1 MSKKTKTGAPAAAG
15 RAELRLF
22 AIHRQPM
29 RAKTPAQIASALEQM
44 GFRCD
49 TFTLRHDVS
58 TWHARE
64 TLHLSLRQARGA
76 LMALEDHPELH
87 DHFRLALGG
96 VVTLTDRAIASL
108 AVLMTVGEL

>member
-1 MSKKTKTGAPAAAG
+1 MSKKTKTGAQAAAG
-15 RAELRLF
+15 QAEPCLLSL
-22 AIHRQPM
+22 HRQPM
-29 RAKTPAQIASALEQM
+29 MAKTPAQIAKALEEM

-58 TWHARE
+58 AWHARE

-76 LMALEDHPELH
+76 LMSLEDHPELH

-96 VVTLTDRAIASL
+96 VVALTDRAIASL
-108 AVLMTVGEL
+108 AVLMTVGEP